1 MRLVEKCNNWTEVS
15 IIKGH
20 HCWNCAKRNGYPW
33 RAQPDKQCENYSP
46 VPKDK
51 TVGLRILQTTLG
63 NDVGDIVRAEA
74 IDGQNVYYTDGLKR
88 YCYFSID
95 EKGKSWEWEKP

>member
-63 NDVGDIVRAEA
+63 KVNLDNGMSTLVPLSQIRRNYENPA
-74 IDGQNVYYTDGLKR
+74 
-88 YCYFSID
+88 
-95 EKGKSWEWEKP
+95 